1 MVALTFVEPSL
12 ADWHRRDD
20 AIMGTRIHVEVW
32 HEDGAIAERA
42 IDVAMAE
49 MRRIDVL
56 MSSYAAASPL
66 SQLNRDAALGWSV
79 ADVEIYNLT
88 KLSVVYSELSSGA
101 FDVTF
106 AAVGQLYDLRAHV
119 RPTREKIAEKLPAVG
134 YDKLEFDDV
143 HHALRYRNKDTQIG
157 LGGIA
162 KGYAVDNAIA
172 AIKHLGVESALVMA
186 GGDTYVLGDKRGRPW
201 NVGIKH
207 PRRNDEVFAI
217 VPLVESAI
225 STSGDYERFFDE
237 GGIRYHHII
246 DTKTGDSARLCQSV
260 TIIAPNATTSDALS
274 TTVFVLGPEKGMAL
288 VEKLPGIDAVIIDA
302 LGKMTVSA
310 GLKNLSVR

>member
-1 MVALTFVEPSL
+1 MCATVCF

-32 HEDGAIAERA
+32 HDDALVAERA
-42 IDVAMAE
+42 IDAAMLE
-49 MRRIDVL
+49 MRRIDTL
-56 MSSYAAASPL
+56 MSSYLVTSPL
-66 SQLNRDAALGWSV
+66 SQLNRDAAVGWSV

-88 KLSVVYSELSSGA
+88 KLSVIYSELSGGA

-119 RPTREKIAEKLPAVG
+119 RPTPARIAEKLPAVG

-172 AIKHLGVESALVMA
+172 AIKHLGIESALVMA

-207 PRRNDEVFAI
+207 PRRNEEVFAI
-217 VPLVESAI
+217 VPLAESAI

-237 GGIRYHHII
+237 NGIRYHHII

-260 TIIAPNATTSDALS
+260 TIIAPNSTTSDALS

-302 LGKMTVSA
+302 LGKMTVST